1 MHRST
6 RFRCSRQIHA
16 IASLFRLKYIGSA
29 TVFSGKTAMGG
40 VKSER
45 DMFIKVCTR
54 AIDRSIVELQKSFDE
69 FKVFSPLV
77 STEPLYAYVGMKEGV
92 SPDSRY
98 EVLERQIDKDGR
110 TAYKRMGIIKP
121 VEGKIWDNRFM
132 AADDLLEGSDLTYT
146 TFQKVSGGQFYPG
159 MLIREIK

>member
-1 MHRST
+1 
-6 RFRCSRQIHA
+6 
-16 IASLFRLKYIGSA
+16 
-29 TVFSGKTAMGG
+29 
-40 VKSER
+40 
-45 DMFIKVCTR
+45 
-54 AIDRSIVELQKSFDE
+54 
-69 FKVFSPLV
+69 
-77 STEPLYAYVGMKEGV
+77 MKEGV